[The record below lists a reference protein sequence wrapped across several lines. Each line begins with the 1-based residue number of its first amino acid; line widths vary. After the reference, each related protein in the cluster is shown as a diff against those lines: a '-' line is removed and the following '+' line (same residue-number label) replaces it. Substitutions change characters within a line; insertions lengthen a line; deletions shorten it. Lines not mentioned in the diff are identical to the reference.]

1 MSLISVRQVREEGKR
16 GGMEWGKNGGGSE
29 KEMEE
34 KIGSILDAGGIEHN
48 ASMYNWDES

>member
-16 GGMEWGKNGGGSE
+16 GGMEWGKNGGGIE

-34 KIGSILDAGGIEHN
+34 KMGEYIGCRRH
-48 ASMYNWDES
+48 